1 MLSEQSRGVI
11 EFIDECRAQGMIKDE
26 LYLKQEEMWRAIS
39 DLEEVMRRS
48 PEDRELYCKL
58 ETLIAET
65 INLTKD
71 IYFEYGENFES
82 TQMNKLIAKVNK
94 EAIIAYAN
102 MKGIKAK
109 SYNSS
114 VMGRKATKIC
124 KERDLTIGKVVDS
137 KYGLINTYP
146 EEVLDEIFM

>member
-26 LYLKQEEMWRAIS
+26 LYLKEEEMWRTLS
-39 DLEEVMRRS
+39 DLEAVMKRS

-94 EAIIAYAN
+94 EA
-102 MKGIKAK
+102 M
-109 SYNSS
+109 
-114 VMGRKATKIC
+114 
-124 KERDLTIGKVVDS
+124 
-137 KYGLINTYP
+137 
-146 EEVLDEIFM
+146 